1 MSANEPE
8 TPVEQ
13 QEQVDRRAISAAED
27 LVLTVFREKRPSS
40 LQELRS
46 ALAEAPLP
54 EGVDRSLIRVAIWR
68 LLNTRAL
75 HLTDNRLLAAG

>member
-13 QEQVDRRAISAAED
+13 QEQVDRQAISAAEQ
-27 LVLTVFREKRPSS
+27 LVLTVFQEKRPSS

-46 ALAEAPLP
+46 ALAEAQLP

-68 LLNTRAL
+68 LLNTQAL